1 MRKILFLFFLFFI
14 CSLAAEWTIVQTYPI
29 PEGASGL
36 AFDGTYLYCGI
47 YGANGDEV
55 YRIDPSDGSYQLQF
69 TNTNIGDSFGM
80 TYDGNNL
87 WITDHVTSPSV
98 PATAYELDIDTG
110 VIQSQFDL
118 PAHYMSGIAYD
129 NGDFWVNAYYD
140 PDGEVYKVDN
150 TGNILLQFP
159 APDAQPWDI
168 CLENDNLWIA
178 DYWGDALYKV
188 DATNGSLL
196 ETNPSEG
203 VDPAGIV
210 YDGQY
215 IWYCDNGTG
224 GNDFLYK
231 VDLAGGG
238 APVIQLGWD
247 EYDFG
252 NTTIGVPATVELPI
266 TNTGTADLTIDSMD
280 FTLDDFYTDEMLPF
294 TILPGNTEDITL
306 LFDPANFGNF
316 ECMLQISSNDPVTP
330 LEEISLTGYGL
341 TDGPH
346 IVVTPANLNFGDVR
360 TGAVTGRY
368 IEITNQGDEILEITE
383 FDFDIDQFYLDDS
396 IEFPINISSTVT
408 TEIRIWFNPETGDD
422 FSGSCTV
429 HSNDSITP
437 MIDIILEGSGDD
449 TVYDIGDQ
457 LWYYSIDTGYDNS
470 PKAIA
475 PISDVT
481 NDMIDDVVVC
491 SEDNFIRCFNGNSSG
506 MADVIWATEITSGN
520 VYSQNGLIITEDIDG
535 DDFKD
540 VVIGTTGA
548 DRAIRT
554 LSGKTGALIWTFNSN
569 IYGDGGWVYQVEASY
584 DYNNDD
590 VIDVLAATGNDGL
603 GTGPQ
608 RVFCLDGISGD
619 IIWEFYQAG
628 PKFSCIGISDI
639 NNDGVPDAIAGGSNA
654 SETEGKVWGID
665 GSDGSQI
672 WEFTTGGSSVWAL
685 AELYDF
691 TGDNINDLAA
701 GDFGSNYY
709 GLDSTNGN
717 VEWSGSIGMGLIIR
731 FEGLEDVNGNGHP
744 DIAIARS
751 SQDNAIVID
760 GQTGDNIWLQPLADQ
775 PWVVDKIGDLTGD
788 NVNDI
793 VWGTLFGSNFG
804 YFMDGATGSIL
815 SQTSIG
821 SPCDAIAGIPDI
833 ASDGSWEMV
842 CGGRDGSLI
851 CISGGEAA
859 SSSNENSIPPSNA
872 VVELFGNFPNPFNPE
887 TAINFN
893 LQDEAEVSIKVF
905 NVKGQL
911 IRTLLN
917 ERLSSSYHSVIWN
930 GKDDNDSS
938 VASGVYMYQLKANET
953 VLNRKCILLK

>member
-554 LSGKTGALIWTFNSN
+554 LSGKIGALIWTFNSN

-842 CGGRDGSLI
+842 
-851 CISGGEAA
+851 
-859 SSSNENSIPPSNA
+859 
-872 VVELFGNFPNPFNPE
+872 
-887 TAINFN
+887 
-893 LQDEAEVSIKVF
+893 
-905 NVKGQL
+905 
-911 IRTLLN
+911 
-917 ERLSSSYHSVIWN
+917 
-930 GKDDNDSS
+930 
-938 VASGVYMYQLKANET
+938 
-953 VLNRKCILLK
+953 